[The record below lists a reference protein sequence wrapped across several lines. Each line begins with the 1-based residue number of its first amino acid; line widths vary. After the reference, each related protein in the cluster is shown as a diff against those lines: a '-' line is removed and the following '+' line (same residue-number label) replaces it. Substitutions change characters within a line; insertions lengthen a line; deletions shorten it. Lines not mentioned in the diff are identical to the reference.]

1 MCRVYENFVL
11 TETNAQDWINR
22 EKRINWYYV
31 ARKWN
36 GRVTCVVCKKICACM
51 CGCQGLETRGRGQG
65 QGVKLQRQGQGQ
77 GLDIQGRGLENW
89 SSRIEEKDFPR
100 GQQHCKHRVSNKRPG
115 LLEIQSC
122 QSISH
127 TVTYLPQHKVLTQIA
142 YSVLE
147 LELPRTRTRTW
158 KLVLE
163 DPREQ
168 GLSSDNNTG
177 AR

>member
-1 MCRVYENFVL
+1 
-11 TETNAQDWINR
+11 
-22 EKRINWYYV
+22 
-31 ARKWN
+31 
-36 GRVTCVVCKKICACM
+36 M

-127 TVTYLPQHKVLTQIA
+127 TLVSYVATPAQSADTDSLL
-142 YSVLE
+142 S
-147 LELPRTRTRTW
+147 PRT
-158 KLVLE
+158 
-163 DPREQ
+163 
-168 GLSSDNNTG
+168 
-177 AR
+177 